1 MGKGK
6 PGQGKKGAA
15 SGEAMRFRLG
25 AAHVQ
30 GWGYLKMTWLGF
42 GVRRGLRSGTVGLA
56 AAAAALTI
64 TSDAADA
71 RHHHRPHVNY
81 VHASRARSHEARVHE
96 GHVRH
101 HARSEEYSP
110 PSSSIVVD
118 GNTGAVLQA
127 ANPDAP
133 RHPASLT
140 KVMTLYLLFERL
152 DSGKMRLDTPLHVS
166 QHAADQDPTK
176 LNLKPGST
184 ITAEDAIKGIV
195 TRSANDAA
203 VTIAENIGGDE
214 DTFAKMMT
222 AKARALGMTRTT
234 YMNASGLPDDDQV
247 TTARDQ
253 ALLGRAIQDRY
264 PRYYKFFSTESFVFH
279 GESIHGHNHLLGS
292 VDGVD
297 GIKTGFTRASGFNLL
312 TSVHRDGHF
321 LVAVV
326 MGGHSAFARD
336 AHMRDLISEHIKEA
350 AVHRTAPMIAESG
363 ESQPIAFAKAPLV
376 AHADP
381 TPTSTVPPATAA
393 TVTGQSTNARIAAAV
408 AATAGTNDM
417 RPSVGSS
424 DPIRP
429 LLVRTVSFRTAPL
442 QTASMAPMPA
452 LVQVQSQQVQS
463 QQVQQAAAPMPAQV
477 AAQVAAHVA
486 APAPVAAPVA
496 MAAPQPAPLRQAAQ
510 MPVQLP
516 VPQAAPAEQPR
527 AVVASADPAPQIMA
541 PAPVQAAA
549 PQPNPVRADF
559 AAIAA
564 PVVVPAAAQPARA
577 PAVTA
582 EPANFVA
589 PPPQAQQ
596 PQIQPSIQPVQ
607 TVSAP
612 TAAAIHAHGGWLIQ
626 IGAFDDEDQA
636 KQHLSAAQV
645 KVRTALAAADP
656 FTEKVQKGDKAL
668 YRARFAGFDK
678 TTAETA
684 CKELKRSDFQC
695 MALKD

>member
-1 MGKGK
+1 
-6 PGQGKKGAA
+6 
-15 SGEAMRFRLG
+15 
-25 AAHVQ
+25 
-30 GWGYLKMTWLGF
+30 MTWLGF

-81 VHASRARSHEARVHE
+81 VHASHTRSHQARAHETRGHE
-96 GHVRH
+96 GHVRR

-110 PSSSIVVD
+110 PGSSIVVD

-127 ANPDAP
+127 TNPDAP

-152 DSGKMRLDTPLHVS
+152 DAGKMRLDTALHVS

-184 ITAEDAIKGIV
+184 ITVEDAIKGIV

-203 VTIAENIGGDE
+203 VTIAENIGGNE
-214 DTFAKMMT
+214 ETFAKMMT
-222 AKARALGMTRTT
+222 AKAHALGMTRTT
-234 YMNASGLPDDDQV
+234 YMNASGLPDDDQI

-253 ALLGRAIQDRY
+253 ALLGRAIQDRF
-264 PRYYKFFSTESFVFH
+264 PRYYKFFSTETFVFH

-336 AHMRDLISEHIKEA
+336 AHMRDLISEHIREA
-350 AVHRTAPMIAESG
+350 AVHRTAPMIAETG
-363 ESQPIAFAKAPLV
+363 ESQPIAFAKAPMV

-381 TPTSTVPPATAA
+381 TSTATVTPATAA
-393 TVTGQSTNARIAAAV
+393 AVSGQSTNARIAAAV

-429 LLVRTVSFRTAPL
+429 LLVRTVAFRTAPM

-452 LVQVQSQQVQS
+452 LVQVQAPQVQAPQVQAQQVQAPQAPA
-463 QQVQQAAAPMPAQV
+463 QQVQVHAAAPMPAPV
-477 AAQVAAHVA
+477 TAQA
-486 APAPVAAPVA
+486 APPASAPVAAPVA
-496 MAAPQPAPLRQAAQ
+496 AAAPQPAPVRQA
-510 MPVQLP
+510 VQLP
-516 VPQAAPAEQPR
+516 VPQAAAAEAPR
-527 AVVASADPAPQIMA
+527 AVVASADTAAPIQVQA
-541 PAPVQAAA
+541 PA
-549 PQPNPVRADF
+549 PNPVRAEF
-559 AAIAA
+559 AAVAA
-564 PVVVPAAAQPARA
+564 PVVVPAAQPVRA

-582 EPANFVA
+582 EPANFAA
-589 PPPQAQQ
+589 PPQSQRPQ
-596 PQIQPSIQPVQ
+596 VQ
-607 TVSAP
+607 AVSAP

-684 CKELKRSDFQC
+684 CKVLKRSDFQC